1 MKVQAGEYSWRV
13 FKKKKKG
20 KRGGWKTEAVPDW
33 LQLHAPS
40 HLTTSLSAGQ
50 SGASVLFERCQ
61 REKEGEEEEERSF
74 KGEKEEKKKK
84 QRGVRDDECAA
95 GLQPLQFAG
104 AERRFLS
111 WLVLTCSAAGSTAP
125 RGFGAQLHHMVHASL
140 VTSLFQINQ
149 GFIFFSVDH
158 DGGAA
163 VASCTMTPRKEIISF
178 PMCF

>member
-1 MKVQAGEYSWRV
+1 MNIHGG
-13 FKKKKKG
+13 FLKKRKKEKE
-20 KRGGWKTEAVPDW
+20 GGWETEAAPDW